1 MSDVILNRLRDD
13 EDYYGAFGK
22 QFLSNSDISALLTNP
37 KQFRSYS
44 GDNVNYA
51 KGRYFHQ
58 LILEPEKAKDTKF
71 IDVSTRNTK
80 AYKEFVEHHKLSFAM
95 LEKEGEE
102 IRGCVSSMTQ
112 NLAFFEGIRQEGNE
126 YEVPAIKEIYGEM
139 WKGKADIVC
148 SDKLIDLKTT
158 GKIDDFKYSARKY
171 NYDSQCYIYQELFG
185 AFSVLRG

>member
-1 MSDVILNRLRDD
+1 
-13 EDYYGAFGK
+13 
-22 QFLSNSDISALLTNP
+22 
-37 KQFRSYS
+37 
-44 GDNVNYA
+44 
-51 KGRYFHQ
+51 
-58 LILEPEKAKDTKF
+58 
-71 IDVSTRNTK
+71 
-80 AYKEFVEHHKLSFAM
+80 
-95 LEKEGEE
+95 
-102 IRGCVSSMTQ
+102 MTQ

-171 NYDSQCYIYQELFG
+171 NYDSQCYIPRTIRK

>member
-44 GDNVNYA
+44 SDNVNYA

-80 AYKEFVEHHKLSFAM
+80 AYKEFV
-95 LEKEGEE
+95 
-102 IRGCVSSMTQ
+102 
-112 NLAFFEGIRQEGNE
+112 
-126 YEVPAIKEIYGEM
+126 
-139 WKGKADIVC
+139 
-148 SDKLIDLKTT
+148 
-158 GKIDDFKYSARKY
+158 
-171 NYDSQCYIYQELFG
+171 
-185 AFSVLRG
+185 